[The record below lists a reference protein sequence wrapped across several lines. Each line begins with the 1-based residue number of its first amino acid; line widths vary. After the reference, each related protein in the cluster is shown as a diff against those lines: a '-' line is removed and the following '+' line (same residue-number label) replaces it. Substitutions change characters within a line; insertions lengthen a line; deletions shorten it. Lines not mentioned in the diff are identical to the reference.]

1 MVINTFSAAWFM
13 AAGLIAC
20 GSSSGVTCP
29 DVPPPPRCPECA
41 APPRPGP
48 SVVEI
53 PKDTLPT
60 DREQRVSLVAFS
72 GDGAIALLRVEDDVV
87 GDLFK
92 TVDLTTGPVPKVV
105 KTWLFQGLTET
116 VALKQAMR
124 SLKSPAPFPTSQT
137 NAAGVSLVAAD
148 MGPALVVL
156 AMKGERAVPVA
167 KIPRLSDEDGVA
179 AEAAVTDL
187 AWDPTGTR
195 VVIVHRQKLA
205 AAPGF
210 ESSWVHVIPLPPEA
224 LPF

>member
-1 MVINTFSAAWFM
+1 MVFNALLVSFVTVSILA
-13 AAGLIAC
+13 AC

-41 APPRPGP
+41 PVPPPGP
-48 SVVEI
+48 SPI
-53 PKDTLPT
+53 QIDKATLTT

-72 GDGAIALLRVEDDVV
+72 GDGTVALLRVEDDAV

-137 NAAGVSLVAAD
+137 NAAGVTLMGAD
-148 MGPALVVL
+148 IGDAIVVL
-156 AMKGERAVPVA
+156 AMKGERALPIATV
-167 KIPRLSDEDGVA
+167 PRLVDEDGVRSQA
-179 AEAAVTDL
+179 TVIDL

-195 VVIVHRQKLA
+195 VVIVHRQKLQ

-210 ESSWVHVIPLPPEA
+210 ESSWVHVIAVPPLP
-224 LPF
+224 F